1 VRAVTFSAH
10 DSLVLFG
17 LLAAATTL
25 IALASGLSLPAP
37 VLLVLGGLGLGFV
50 PGVPDVELS
59 PDLVLVVFL
68 PPLLYWAAFFTS
80 IRELRRKAKPI
91 SMLAFGLVGVTTLA
105 VAWVA
110 HTAIPGMSWA
120 AAFVLGAI
128 VSPTD
133 APATTSIARRLGVPR
148 GLLTVVE
155 GESLINDAA
164 ALVAYRF
171 AVAAVLT
178 GTFSLGDAA
187 LRLVGNVAAGIAI
200 GLAVG
205 WVIKE
210 VRRRI
215 DNAPVEITISL
226 MTGYF
231 AYLPAE
237 AADVSAVLA
246 AVTAGIYI
254 GWHSPEI
261 STVAQRL
268 QGTAVWELLVF
279 ALNAT
284 LFILIG
290 LQLPKIL
297 DGISGHSAGS
307 LVGYAALVS
316 AAVILIRVVW
326 VFVGVHMPYALSGRR
341 RGEPMPPVENS
352 AFIAWTGLRG
362 AVSLAAA
369 LALPH
374 TTDAG
379 TSFPERDLIIFLT
392 FAVILATVVLQGL
405 TLPLVLRFLGLED
418 DGLDAEEEAT
428 ARIHAA
434 ERAIARLEELRA
446 EDWVRDDTAGRMRG
460 LYEFR
465 RNRFSTRLDGSDG
478 NGIEEQSVAYQRLRR
493 ELLNAEREAIV
504 DLRRSGD
511 IHDGV
516 MYRIAHDLDLEET
529 RLDA

>member
-1 VRAVTFSAH
+1 VTFSAH

-17 LLAAATTL
+17 LLVAATTL
-25 IALASGLSLPAP
+25 IALAAGLSLPFP
-37 VLLVLGGLGLGFV
+37 VLLVLGGLGLGFI

-80 IRELRRKAKPI
+80 IRELRRKARPI

-105 VAWVA
+105 VAAVA
-110 HTAIPGMSWA
+110 HAVVPGLSWP

-133 APATTSIARRLGVPR
+133 APATTSIARQLGVPR

-200 GLAVG
+200 GVAVG
-205 WVIKE
+205 WIVRE

-237 AADVSAVLA
+237 AAGVSAVLA
-246 AVTAGIYI
+246 AVTAGVYI
-254 GWHSPEI
+254 GWYSPEI

-279 ALNAT
+279 AINAL
-284 LFILIG
+284 LFILVG
-290 LQLPKIL
+290 LQLPVIL
-297 DGISGHSAGS
+297 DGLSGYSAGS
-307 LVGYAALVS
+307 LLGYAALVS
-316 AAVILIRVVW
+316 VAVIAIRVVW
-326 VFVGVHMPYALSGRR
+326 VFVGVHLPRAFSNRR
-341 RGEPMPPVENS
+341 RSEPLPPVENS
-352 AFIAWTGLRG
+352 VFIAWTGMRG

-379 TSFPERDLIIFLT
+379 APFPHRDLIVFLT
-392 FAVILATVVLQGL
+392 FAVILSTVVLQGL

-418 DGLDAEEEAT
+418 DGLDAQEEAM
-428 ARIHAA
+428 ARIRAA
-434 ERAIARLEELRA
+434 EHALARLEDLAA

-465 RNRFSTRLDGSDG
+465 RNRFSLRLDGADG
-478 NGIEEQSVAYQRLRR
+478 DGDGIEERSAAYQRLRR
-493 ELLNAEREAIV
+493 EMLNAEREAIV
-504 DLRRSGD
+504 DLRRAGE

-516 MYRIAHDLDLEET
+516 MFRLARDLDLEES
-529 RLDA
+529 RLDV